1 MPPHTRTHPGTS
13 VPGSPG
19 PVCCVCVVGDWRA
32 VWCDQAS
39 RGRQPTGVGF
49 LCVCLCFVD
58 WRHPCCRT
66 HAHTRAL
73 PYPARQARGVVC
85 VLLAIGELCGVFR
98 RAVGGSPRVSGFFAC
113 VCVFVDWRHPCR
125 RTHAHTRALPCPARL
140 ARGGDLF
147 DVNAGPDVR
156 NWHFLSPAAGHP
168 RLRCA

>member
-1 MPPHTRTHPGTS
+1 MPHTPGHFRARLTCGRCVVLCVLLAIGELCGVIRRAVGGSPRVSGFFACVCVSLTGAIHAAARTHTPGHFRARLACGRC
-13 VPGSPG
+13 V
-19 PVCCVCVVGDWRA
+19 VCVCVVGDWRS

-58 WRHPCCRT
+58 WRHPC
-66 HAHTRAL
+66 
-73 PYPARQARGVVC
+73 
-85 VLLAIGELCGVFR
+85 
-98 RAVGGSPRVSGFFAC
+98 
-113 VCVFVDWRHPCR
+113 R

-140 ARGGDLF
+140 ARGGDVF

-156 NWHFLSPAAGHP
+156 SWYFLSPAAGHP